1 MIYQEQQMYVY
12 IYIQTRIYIYTY
24 KSIYVK
30 VYIYTYAYIY
40 TYCIYMQLLCLHK
53 TLWSSLCWDLD
64 GKWPSMWTGII
75 FNHCVQWHKRTVIL
89 LNMLLHLYLI
99 VRLLEAI
106 HGNSHRAF
114 IEIRNHPNGTIFP
127 QMLKF
132 QNSASTQHGM
142 TYLPE
147 EHYGHIWPLES
158 SEISI

>member
-1 MIYQEQQMYVY
+1 
-12 IYIQTRIYIYTY
+12 
-24 KSIYVK
+24 
-30 VYIYTYAYIY
+30 
-40 TYCIYMQLLCLHK
+40 
-53 TLWSSLCWDLD
+53 
-64 GKWPSMWTGII
+64 MWTGII

-158 SEISI
+158 SEISIWNHEFTSSFSLPKFPSDDRGARVARQWGLTKTCAAGTPPSNVFRKLAGLYRTGDQQYDSIQHVYHLVI